1 MTASTLPQSALIFLA
16 GLVIGALLSW
26 LYARARAAGRVER
39 LRLCEAELARSTRAV
54 EENQQLRIE
63 VARLV
68 AERDADAER
77 LAWIHTAD
85 EQLRMSFQALAS
97 QILQEGFRAL
107 TDRSEN
113 KIEHMLSGL
122 QKDWQGQNSELR
134 RVIEPIEKTLA
145 GLDAQ
150 VRQLEAERQGAYQ
163 GLKQEVGL
171 LRRAHH
177 ELRDTTVS
185 LRQAL
190 RSPTVRG
197 RWGEVQLRRVVEMA
211 GMVPHVDFEE
221 QPNVDGLRPDMIVR
235 LPHQGILP
243 VDAKTPMEAY
253 LTANAAEDEGARR
266 TALDAH
272 RKALRQRI
280 QELGQR
286 RYWEQFEDSPD
297 FVVMFVPSDGCLG
310 SAFERDPDLLDFAL
324 RCRVLPATPITLL
337 ALLKAVAHGWR
348 QRQVTENARQIGEL
362 GRELHDRLGR
372 FVGHLRDVGKEL
384 DQTVRAY
391 NQALGSLERRV
402 MPTVRKLEEVG
413 AANRSV
419 EVAEPLE
426 RRPREPTTD
435 ARDARDDES

>member
-1 MTASTLPQSALIFLA
+1 MTALTLPQNALVFFA
-16 GLVIGALLSW
+16 GLVCGGLLVW
-26 LYARARAAGRVER
+26 LYAQARSAGLAER
-39 LRLCEAELARSTRAV
+39 LHLRETELARLSRAA
-54 EENQQLRIE
+54 EENQQLRIAA
-63 VARLV
+63 ARLV
-68 AERDADAER
+68 AEREADVER

-97 QILQEGFRAL
+97 QILQEGFQAL

-113 KIEHMLSGL
+113 KIEHLLSGL

-134 RVIEPIEKTLA
+134 RVIEPIEKTLT
-145 GLDAQ
+145 GLDVQ

-163 GLKQEVGL
+163 GLKQEVSL
-171 LRRAHH
+171 LRQAHR

-190 RSPTVRG
+190 RSPTMRG

-211 GMVPHVDFEE
+211 GMVHHVDFEE
-221 QPNVDGLRPDMIVR
+221 QPNVDGQRPDMIVR

-243 VDAKTPMEAY
+243 VDAKTPMDAY
-253 LTANAAEDEGARR
+253 LTANASDDEAIRR
-266 TALDAH
+266 TALEAH

-297 FVVMFVPSDGCLG
+297 FVIMFVPSDGCLG
-310 SAFERDPDLLDFAL
+310 SAFELDPDLLDFAL

-362 GRELHDRLGR
+362 GRELHGRLGR
-372 FVGHLRDVGKEL
+372 FVTHLRNLGKEL
-384 DQTVRAY
+384 DQTVGAY

-413 AANRSV
+413 AATKSV
-419 EVAEPLE
+419 ELAEPLE
-426 RRPREPTTD
+426 RRPREP
-435 ARDARDDES
+435 ASEAVDEES